1 MYDTILPYLAWNNKF
16 KRVNTMCVRSVLAG
30 LHGTPFI
37 YTVGLVGPVKMD
49 FSWKGS
55 NFLKV
60 SCSILKKNRTDRAWK
75 VAIDSFYKSC
85 LHSKHFIC
93 TSARDIYG
101 HVYMHRSHLKLSK
114 VFIQLLLDF
123 RVGITFS
130 VNF

>member
-1 MYDTILPYLAWNNKF
+1 MRAKCAC
-16 KRVNTMCVRSVLAG
+16 RVTWDALH
-30 LHGTPFI
+30 LHGRISGTGQN
-37 YTVGLVGPVKMD
+37 GLLLKGIE
-49 FSWKGS
+49 FSE
-55 NFLKV
+55 
-60 SCSILKKNRTDRAWK
+60 SIVFHFEKYRTDRAWK

-101 HVYMHRSHLKLSK
+101 HVYMHRSHLKLFK

>member
-1 MYDTILPYLAWNNKF
+1 
-16 KRVNTMCVRSVLAG
+16 MCVRSVLAG

-49 FSWKGS
+49 FLLKGIEFS
-55 NFLKV
+55 E
-60 SCSILKKNRTDRAWK
+60 SIVFHFEKYRTDRAWK

-101 HVYMHRSHLKLSK
+101 HVYMHRSHLKLFK